1 MIRNVTLFTLL
12 GARIVFAQAPA
23 PAPAETREEEIA
35 REQAQKAE
43 SLKKPQLEKGEALF
57 DKYFNSALRGLF
69 APKVGLGLRLGGL
82 ATGSGFAAGV
92 LYNRPDLLHENL
104 IFRASLAGS
113 AKRYWAGATE
123 LSLPHL
129 AGDRV
134 RANFYARHSDAP
146 RNPYYGPGPNSQK
159 SYKSYYREE
168 DTSFDGRVSW
178 RPDRR
183 NWDVGMYA
191 GYLRVNVGPG
201 TNGEYPSSETLF
213 TPAMAP
219 GIQQQTNFV
228 RYGPF
233 AQVDFRD
240 NAGNPHRGGNYVVRL
255 LNYDDQ
261 NGRGYSFRRFDGWT
275 EQYIPFFNEKR
286 VIALRAL
293 TELSWT
299 DRGNVVPFYLQP
311 TLGDANDLRGYQ
323 LLRYRDNNS
332 VLLSSEY
339 RWEVAPGLDMAVFMD
354 AGRVFS
360 HPSQLSLNNLRYTGG
375 LGFRAKTRDAVVLR
389 LDAGFS
395 REGWMLW
402 FKFDNAFSREIF
414 RYLF

>member
-1 MIRNVTLFTLL
+1 M
-12 GARIVFAQAPA
+12 FAQAVA
-23 PAPAETREEEIA
+23 PAPPESREEEIA
-35 REQAQKAE
+35 QEQAKKAE

-57 DKYFNSALRGLF
+57 DKYFNSALRGIL
-69 APKVGLGLRLGGL
+69 APKVGLGVRMGGL
-82 ATGSGFAAGV
+82 VTGSGFAAGV

-113 AKRYWAGATE
+113 LKKYWAGATE

-129 AGDRV
+129 AGERI
-134 RANFYARHSDAP
+134 RASFFARHSDAP
-146 RNPYYGPGPNSQK
+146 RNPYYGSGPNSK
-159 SYKSYYREE
+159 EGDRTYFREE
-168 DTSFDGRVSW
+168 DTSFDGRLSW

-201 TNGEYPSSETLF
+201 TNKEYPSSDTLF
-213 TPAMAP
+213 PPSMAP

-240 NAGNPHRGGNYVVRL
+240 NPGNPHRGGNYVARL

-275 EQYIPFFNEKR
+275 EQYFPFFNEKR

-299 DRGNVVPFYLQP
+299 DRGNVVPFYLQS
-311 TLGDANDLRGYQ
+311 TLGDANDLRGYK
-323 LLRYRDNNS
+323 LFRYRDNNS
-332 VLLSSEY
+332 ILLSSEY
-339 RWEVAPGLDMAVFMD
+339 RWEVAPGLDMALFVD

-360 HPSQLSLNNLRYTGG
+360 HPSQISLDNLRYTGG
-375 LGFRAKTRDAVVLR
+375 FGFRAKTRDTVVLR
-389 LDAGFS
+389 LDTGFS
-395 REGWMLW
+395 REGWMIW